1 MQADIQRIWFEGS
14 PFTTHH
20 HQRRRDCQPFSAYL
34 ATSGKNFR
42 IEMVTVPPSGG
53 MRRQSVG
60 ENESLVHKDIR
71 LVRQLLVE
79 FIVSGKTEKMK
90 PLFSAAHPSDIRN

>member
-1 MQADIQRIWFEGS
+1 
-14 PFTTHH
+14 
-20 HQRRRDCQPFSAYL
+20 
-34 ATSGKNFR
+34 
-42 IEMVTVPPSGG
+42 MVTVPPSGG

-90 PLFSAAHPSDIRN
+90 PLFFGSASV